1 MVRWTTFRVI
11 LYAFCE
17 IQLKLIGIFVES
29 GLGLGARH
37 NVHTAVVETQIR
49 KSQVTFKP
57 EQGLCRC

>member
-1 MVRWTTFRVI
+1 
-11 LYAFCE
+11 
-17 IQLKLIGIFVES
+17 
-29 GLGLGARH
+29 LGLGARH